1 MTLQTVELQTGPHPQ
16 ASVIVLHGLGADGH
30 DFVPVMEALDLSA
43 VGDVRFIFP
52 HAPVRPI
59 TAFGGQAVRAWF
71 DVIAMGGRAAE
82 DEAGLRASQAEVETL
97 LAHERERGIAPQRM
111 VLAGFSQGCGM
122 TLQTGLRHAHRLAGL
137 VALSGWLPLAAQTSA
152 ERHAANADVPIF
164 MAHGTQDPMIDMERA
179 VASRDALAAL
189 GYGVEW
195 HEYVMPHSVSPQEI
209 VDLNRFLLAVLA
221 LG

>member
-1 MTLQTVELQTGPHPQ
+1 MTLETIELQTGPHPQ

-43 VGDVRFIFP
+43 VGDVRFVFP

-71 DVIAMGGRAAE
+71 DVIAMGGRGGE

-97 LAHERERGIAPQRM
+97 LARERERGIAPQRM

-122 TLQTGLRHAHRLAGL
+122 TLQTGLRHGHRLAGL
-137 VALSGWLPLAAQTSA
+137 VALSGWLPLAVQTST
-152 ERHAANADVPIF
+152 ERHAANAQVPIF
-164 MAHGTQDPMIDMERA
+164 MAHGTQDPMIGIDRA
-179 VASRDALAAL
+179 VASRDALVAL

-209 VDLNRFLLAVLA
+209 VDLNRFLLGVLA
-221 LG
+221 PH